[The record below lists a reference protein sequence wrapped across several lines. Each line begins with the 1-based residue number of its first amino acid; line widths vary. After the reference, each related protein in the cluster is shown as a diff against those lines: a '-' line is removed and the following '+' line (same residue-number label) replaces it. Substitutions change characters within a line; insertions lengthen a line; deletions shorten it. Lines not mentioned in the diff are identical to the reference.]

1 MKRLQ
6 KIVAGLVLAAALAIA
21 GLIEAFNFLA
31 ARQRDQVIQEL
42 QKVLGQDVTY
52 ASLEVNVFGR
62 PGFVAREFRI
72 ADDPRFAATPAV
84 RAQELVLGVSLW
96 SLLLR
101 QLVVTSLIFEEP
113 EFQIITDESGRINLT
128 RLLEDKSELRKL
140 PRLRSPGS
148 ERRQPAVRFAIEE
161 VTIKRG
167 RVEYI
172 DRSVRQPA
180 ELRVKNVSMTLQGV
194 QPGEKTSVRIA
205 AALAEGLGQDV
216 RIKGEIASAT
226 ADQPWSHRAID
237 FSIEFDSLH
246 VPVVAHAIAAVRDKI
261 PRQLDVTGPMALQVN
276 ARGTA
281 ARPRLEDIVLKV
293 PLFGSSE
300 YNAVI
305 TGAIEFTE
313 RRNWEDAKLNGTLT
327 LDPLALAR
335 VRSFRVFEHILP
347 MDLRTDGNV
356 KITSRFEGTWNH
368 LRLGMLVRADNAEL
382 GYDQWLHKPANMP
395 AAVRA
400 QISRRKNQLLFHESS
415 SFSLGANTLY
425 FSGAINDEPEAQLQL
440 KIRGNEVALAAWS
453 RLFTAAPFAGTAGTV
468 AADLIIQRSLRR
480 PRDQWSL
487 GGVLRLS
494 DATLQHKASG
504 RLIENARGTFVF
516 EGSQARLEN
525 GRFRIGSSV
534 IFLNG
539 RTDNILAPR
548 MVATVRSPDLTLS
561 GAIPGGAVWQLKN
574 LIGQTEIF
582 FEHDDWTLSGS
593 FTAPEG
599 HCAEWPL
606 HEVRG
611 DIVWTSGAVSIKNFH
626 AKMFDGTVHGT
637 GFSPGGAPNQ
647 ELQFSA
653 AVENIDASA
662 LLARIFPPL
671 RQRIAGR
678 LGGRGDFALSRA
690 AGENA
695 ALKGTGEIAIER
707 GMIRSFNLIT
717 HLLMKGSGR
726 AGSAA
731 DLARVPP
738 GFAALFS
745 RPDTPV
751 QSFNADFT
759 IEHQRITSEN
769 LLIATPDY
777 TITGAGWIGFDRT
790 TRWNGLLV
798 LSPQLTQQVQRDY
811 RILRYLLDRRGRLAV
826 AFRLEGRIPDVTV
839 RLENRALAQ
848 ALRSEDGERENSP
861 QSSIGAGGAGK
872 KWLPDALERFLNR

>member
-1 MKRLQ
+1 MKRLH
-6 KIVAGLVLAAALAIA
+6 KILVGLVLAVALALA
-21 GLIEAFNFLA
+21 GLIESFNFFA
-31 ARQRDQVIQEL
+31 AEQRDQLIQEL
-42 QKVLGQDVTY
+42 QKVLGQDVSY
-52 ASLEVNVFGR
+52 DSLEVNLFGR
-62 PGFVAREFRI
+62 PGFVARQFRI
-72 ADDPRFAATPAV
+72 ADDAQFAATPAV

-96 SLLLR
+96 SLLVR
-101 QLVVTSLIFEEP
+101 QLVVTSLIFEQP
-113 EFQIITDESGRINLT
+113 EFQIITDESGRLNLT
-128 RLLEDKSELRKL
+128 RLLEAKSELRKL
-140 PRLRSPGS
+140 PRLRPPGS

-180 ELRVKNVSMTLQGV
+180 ELRVRNVSMTLQGV
-194 QPGEKTSVRIA
+194 QPGEKTYVKMA

-216 RIKGEIASAT
+216 RIRGEIASAA
-226 ADQPWSHRAID
+226 ADQPWAERAVD
-237 FSIEFDSLH
+237 LSIQFDSLH
-246 VPVVAHAIAAVRDKI
+246 VPVVARAIAAVRDKI

-313 RRNWEDAKLNGTLT
+313 RRTWEDAKLNGSLT

-335 VRSFRVFEHILP
+335 VRSFRVFEHIFP
-347 MDLRTDGNV
+347 AHLRTDGSV
-356 KITSRFEGTWNH
+356 RITSRFEGTWND
-368 LRLGMLVRADNAEL
+368 LRLGMLVRADKAEL
-382 GYDQWLHKPANMP
+382 GYDHWLHKPANMP

-400 QISRRKNQLLFHESS
+400 QISRKKNQLLFHESS
-415 SFSLGANTLY
+415 TFTLGANTLY
-425 FSGAINDEPEAQLQL
+425 FSGAINYAPEPQLQF
-440 KIRGNEVALAAWS
+440 KIRGHEAALAAWS
-453 RLFTAAPFAGTAGTV
+453 PLFAAAPFEGMAGALTG
-468 AADLIIQRSLRR
+468 DLSIRRSLTR
-480 PRDQWSL
+480 PRDQWNL

-494 DATLQHKASG
+494 DASLKHKATG
-504 RLIENARGTFVF
+504 RLIENARGAVVF
-516 EGSQARLEN
+516 EGSHARLEN
-525 GRFRIGSSV
+525 GRFRLGSSE

-539 RTDNILAPR
+539 RTENIFAPR
-548 MVATVRSPDLTLS
+548 LLATVRSPELTLS
-561 GAIPGGAVWQLKN
+561 GAVPGGAVWQLKN
-574 LIGQTEIF
+574 VIAQTEIA
-582 FEHDDWTLSGS
+582 FEHDDWALAGS

-599 HCAEWPL
+599 RCAEWPL
-606 HEVRG
+606 HELRG
-611 DIVWTSGAVSIKNFH
+611 DFIWTSGAVSVKNFH
-626 AKMFDGTVHGT
+626 AKTLAGAVHGT
-637 GFSPGGAPNQ
+637 GFWPVGAPTQ

-653 AVENIDASA
+653 EVEGIDVGA

-671 RQRIAGR
+671 RQRIAGG
-678 LGGRGDFALSRA
+678 LSGHGDFALSRA

-695 ALKGTGEIAIER
+695 ALKGAGEIAIER
-707 GMIRSFNLIT
+707 GTIRNFNLVT

-726 AGSAA
+726 TVSAA
-731 DLARVPP
+731 ELARVPP

-745 RPDTPV
+745 RPDTLI
-751 QSFNADFT
+751 QSLNADFT
-759 IEHQRITSEN
+759 VEHQRISSEN

-777 TITGAGWIGFDRT
+777 TITGAGWIGVDRT

-826 AFRLEGRIPDVTV
+826 AFRLDGRIPDVTV

-848 ALRSEDGERENSP
+848 ALRSEDGEQSVP
-861 QSSIGAGGAGK
+861 QSSSGAGGAGK
-872 KWLPDALERFLNR
+872 NWLPDALERFLNR